1 MKRVIVYGDIH
12 GCLDELKTLRE
23 KLDIQKEDL
32 EISVGDILNK
42 GPYLAHDMIRY
53 VQEHHIEVIMGNN
66 EAKAL
71 RQYRKYRKSGES
83 YLQTTLRPFETAT
96 VLSLQEEDAA
106 YLAALPYH
114 KRVHNLTVIHGGL
127 LPGMSLDAL
136 DETEKKEMTLVR
148 YLDKNLEPIPWSDT
162 ENRYKFWAEV
172 YDGREGFIVAG
183 HHPFPE
189 PKVAH
194 YAMDIDTG
202 CVYGGKLTAAVFEVK
217 KEKVDTK
224 HYTLVS
230 QKAAR
235 DYWNEYLKGERDEE
249 D

>member
-1 MKRVIVYGDIH
+1 MKRVIIYGDIH
-12 GCLDELKTLRE
+12 GCLDELKQLRE
-23 KLDIQKEDL
+23 KLDIKKSDI

-53 VQEHHIEVIMGNN
+53 MQEHHIDVVTGNN

-71 RQYRKYRKSGES
+71 KQYRKYRKSGES
-83 YLQTTLRPFETAT
+83 YLKTLRPFEMAT
-96 VLSLQEEDAA
+96 VLSLQDEDAE
-106 YLAALPYH
+106 YLQSLPFFL
-114 KRVHNLTVIHGGL
+114 RIENLTILHGGVT
-127 LPGMSLDAL
+127 PQMKLDKL
-136 DETEKKEMTLVR
+136 DDAGKKELTLIR
-148 YLDKNLEPIPWSDT
+148 YLNKKLEPIPWSDA
-162 ENRYKFWAEV
+162 ENRYKFWTEV
-172 YDGREGFIVAG
+172 YDGREGFIVGG

-189 PKVAH
+189 PKIDK

-202 CVYGGKLTAAVFEVK
+202 CVYGGKLTAAVFEMK

-224 HYTLVS
+224 NPKLVS

-235 DYWNEYLKGERDEE
+235 DYWNEYLHGVKDEN